1 MSNAVLP
8 ALVGLNYPVIKT
20 PRWSTKVQTTVSGK
34 ETRLNLW
41 SYPIW
46 EYTLGYDV
54 LRSDAVNLELQQLVA
69 FYNARS
75 GSYDDWLFNDPDD
88 NTATNQSFGT
98 GDGTTTA
105 FQLQRAYGGYV
116 EPVRGINAISSVNVN
131 GTTTAAYT
139 VSATGLL
146 TFTTAP
152 AASAALRWSGT
163 YYWRVR
169 FMDDHIDL
177 NKFANQFWELKTLRF
192 TSCK

>member
-1 MSNAVLP
+1 MSNAVFPSLI
-8 ALVGLNYPVIKT
+8 GLTYPVVKT

-46 EYTLGYDV
+46 EYTLGYDM
-54 LRSDAVNLELQQLVA
+54 LRSDAVNFELQQLAA

-88 NTATNQSFGT
+88 NTVANQSFGT
-98 GDGTTTA
+98 GNGVTTA
-105 FQLQRAYGGYV
+105 FQLVRAYGGYV

-131 GTTTAAYT
+131 GTTTAAYS

-152 AASAALRWSGT
+152 ASGAALTWSGT

-177 NKFANQFWELKTLRF
+177 NKVVNQFWDLKSLKF

>member
-20 PRWSTKVQTTVSGK
+20 PQWSTKVQTTVSGK

-46 EYTLGYDV
+46 KYTLGYDV
-54 LRSDAVNLELQQLVA
+54 LRSDSVNLELQQLIA

-88 NTATNQSFGT
+88 NTVTNQSFGT

-116 EPVRGINAISSVNVN
+116 EPVRGINAISSVKVN
-131 GTTTAAYT
+131 GTTTAAYS

-152 AASAALRWSGT
+152 AASAALTWSGT

-169 FMDDHIDL
+169 FMDDQIDV
-177 NKFANQFWELKTLRF
+177 NKFANQFWELKALKF